1 MLGHPDDF
9 VPVNGAINMKPG
21 FGPIPADQ
29 LVPWCV
35 IALFNIVIVNRI
47 FGAGWIPTI
56 LCIGWGAATWWV
68 LTGSDASRFLSK
80 FHSPPSWCYG
90 HRVYFTPLA
99 PYPDL
104 NPKLNRAKKTKKAK
118 KNLKKAERR
127 KALTTSRNSRNRP
140 RVDYF

>member
-29 LVPWCV
+29 LIPWCV

-56 LCIGWGAATWWV
+56 LCIGWGVATWWV

-90 HRVYFTPLA
+90 HLVYFTPLA

-104 NPKLNRAKKTKKAK
+104 NPRKKIKKRVK
-118 KNLKKAERR
+118 RR
-127 KALTTSRNSRNRP
+127 KTPKHSRNRP

>member
-29 LVPWCV
+29 LIPWCV

-56 LCIGWGAATWWV
+56 LCIGWGVATWWV

-90 HRVYFTPLA
+90 HLAYFTPLA

-104 NPKLNRAKKTKKAK
+104 NPRKKIQKRAK
-118 KNLKKAERR
+118 RR
-127 KALTTSRNSRNRP
+127 KTPKNSRNRP
-140 RVDYF
+140 RVNYF

>member
-35 IALFNIVIVNRI
+35 IALFNIIIVNRI

-90 HRVYFTPLA
+90 HLAYFTPLA

-104 NPKLNRAKKTKKAK
+104 NPRKKIQKRVK
-118 KNLKKAERR
+118 RR
-127 KALTTSRNSRNRP
+127 KTPKNSRNRP

>member
-1 MLGHPDDF
+1 
-9 VPVNGAINMKPG
+9 I
-21 FGPIPADQ
+21 
-29 LVPWCV
+29 PWCV

-56 LCIGWGAATWWV
+56 LCIGWGTATWWV

-90 HRVYFTPLA
+90 HLAYFTPLA

-104 NPKLNRAKKTKKAK
+104 NPQKKIKKRVK
-118 KNLKKAERR
+118 RR
-127 KALTTSRNSRNRP
+127 KTPKTSRNRP

>member
-29 LVPWCV
+29 LIPWCV

-47 FGAGWIPTI
+47 FGVGWIPTI

-80 FHSPPSWCYG
+80 FHSPPGWCYG
-90 HRVYFTPLA
+90 HLVYFTPLA

-104 NPKLNRAKKTKKAK
+104 NPSKKIKKRAK
-118 KNLKKAERR
+118 RR
-127 KALTTSRNSRNRP
+127 KTPKNSRNRP

>member
-35 IALFNIVIVNRI
+35 IALFNIIIVNRI

-90 HRVYFTPLA
+90 HLAYFTPLA

-104 NPKLNRAKKTKKAK
+104 NPRKKIQKRVK
-118 KNLKKAERR
+118 RR
-127 KALTTSRNSRNRP
+127 KTPKNSRNRA
-140 RVDYF
+140 RVDYS

>member
-56 LCIGWGAATWWV
+56 LCIGWGVATWWV

-90 HRVYFTPLA
+90 HLAYFTPLD

-104 NPKLNRAKKTKKAK
+104 NPRKKIKKRAK
-118 KNLKKAERR
+118 RR
-127 KALTTSRNSRNRP
+127 KTPKNSRNRP

>member
-9 VPVNGAINMKPG
+9 IPVNGAINMKPG

-56 LCIGWGAATWWV
+56 LCIGWGVATWWV

-90 HRVYFTPLA
+90 HLAYFTPLA
-99 PYPDL
+99 PYPDF
-104 NPKLNRAKKTKKAK
+104 NPRKKIKKRAK
-118 KNLKKAERR
+118 RR
-127 KALTTSRNSRNRP
+127 KTPKNSRNRP

>member
-56 LCIGWGAATWWV
+56 LCIGWGVATWWV

-90 HRVYFTPLA
+90 HLAYFTPLA

-104 NPKLNRAKKTKKAK
+104 NPRKKIQKRAK
-118 KNLKKAERR
+118 RR
-127 KALTTSRNSRNRP
+127 KTPKNPRNRP

>member
-90 HRVYFTPLA
+90 HLAYFTPLA

-104 NPKLNRAKKTKKAK
+104 NPRKKIQKRVK
-118 KNLKKAERR
+118 RR
-127 KALTTSRNSRNRP
+127 KTPKNSRNRP